1 MSLKDQSPRCVTVSF
16 PGVGAGMGGGGR
28 GEGDSFGGRCL
39 PQARNTWPRLAPT
52 ALSPPLPNK
61 TSQSEPPALWQ
72 AQGRGREGGGREVP
86 HGTELSVYICH
97 INNNKPALKRSR
109 EFERSALAEPFH
121 APDNV

>member
-61 TSQSEPPALWQ
+61 TSQSEPPTS
-72 AQGRGREGGGREVP
+72 GRRRGVDGREEGVKFPTGRNCP
-86 HGTELSVYICH
+86 CT
-97 INNNKPALKRSR
+97 
-109 EFERSALAEPFH
+109 SAI
-121 APDNV
+121 